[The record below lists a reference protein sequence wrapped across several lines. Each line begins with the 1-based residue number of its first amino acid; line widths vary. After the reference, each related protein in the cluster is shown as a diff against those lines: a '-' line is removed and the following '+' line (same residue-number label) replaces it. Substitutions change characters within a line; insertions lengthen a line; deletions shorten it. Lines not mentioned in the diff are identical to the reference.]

1 MTRSLS
7 RRRFADALARLVPEV
22 EAHDLEPAS
31 SGVRAQAVHADG
43 RLADDFEFSRSNDGR
58 VLHVL
63 NAPSPAATASLA
75 IGDQIAGEL
84 AAGLGRLSRRLVSR
98 P

>member
-1 MTRSLS
+1 VS
-7 RRRFADALARLVPEV
+7 RKRFAGALARLVPEV
-22 EAHDLEPAS
+22 TAHDLEPAS

-43 RLADDFEFSRSNDGR
+43 RLADDFEFSHSNGGR

-75 IGDQIAGEL
+75 IGDEIAAEL
-84 AAGLGRLSRRLVSR
+84 FTR
-98 P
+98 